1 MASCPN
7 KSHPDWVALEN
18 RVGEYTAMAMYR
30 KNGAEIPNVI
40 RDLKLPAK
48 AQTGSPVQE
57 GISNQQWI
65 NALKRLKQ
73 YNSKMGTAHI
83 LKNSQ
88 LGESTMYTYQ
98 VTENWNSELHR
109 GDPIANNK
117 TEQLDLFTDMFQ
129 ISSSEETGQSKGNL
143 NASGAVKLN
152 NSMQAFLQ
160 EMGVDLQTVQGI
172 TDANGNPISAI
183 AKADMLNRIVEV
195 VEGKEGINTLP
206 EEASHFFVRL
216 LRVNNHPLYDSMKK
230 EIRDYGVFQE
240 VREEYDEVYDSNVDA
255 LEEEAIGKLISK
267 VLIANETGEESPKK
281 VSRAKRWFA
290 KVLAYLR
297 KLMGSPSSDPY
308 KAAAMSIMNRD
319 LNGLKLE
326 TELANSN
333 LGSNEFYELE
343 DENIKPDIEK
353 VADTLNEFDNT
364 NERFSEKKGVPLED
378 LQDSEFSRWM
388 VDEGGLVE
396 RYWDN
401 VLKKV
406 VANRATDRP
415 GAVFVKR
422 VGIEKARE
430 INTNRNN
437 EIKRTGGTALHST
450 MERLMQL
457 FMYKHGNRAAI
468 LKDSGLTEA
477 MFKKLENS
485 TKQIIEQSKIQQM
498 KINPAGVFHIRT
510 EQIVHSEEGKKG
522 ITSDDVAGS
531 IDLVVLY
538 SDNSADLY
546 DYKFVTPT
554 SDYVAGY
561 GKGAKIVA
569 NPFGAKMEG
578 YHMQLST
585 YKDIIKRNYG
595 IQKTRKSR
603 VIPIHVEYESKKI
616 DGKFQL
622 TNNIVNIQTA
632 EDTALL
638 AQIPLA
644 GELYGDA
651 GIDRLI
657 KRFRARRGKLNDKR
671 KKIKNDPERYDLL
684 TAEIESLDSAVQNLR
699 VGGGIGELFY
709 SAAGKMQVLSQ
720 KEGVEQEFLDDGSV
734 NPDFMGWE
742 ELNEMTEIFKLYSG
756 IIGNIT
762 SMLTDLKTTD
772 PDAHA
777 KLKALRNKY
786 AGPIAA
792 ALYTLDDM
800 RTQRIAETGL
810 TQGIQDATRKNRD
823 LGRFE
828 GNFTTASEFENP
840 IFRSAWKLIEQAQV
854 NRDKELNILEK
865 EIETNITS
873 LKEWAKDNGMSLNGA
888 YSELI
893 NPETKNLYPMY
904 TKDFWDTLAEARSN
918 RNVDWMKEHYQ
929 KREGYQEKFDS
940 WKKRWF
946 AKIDLDTADVFE
958 RNADGASV
966 LVKDRSKSRE
976 AMKQAWLSQHDLT
989 RDSAWLSSK
998 GNFHLELKPDMQ
1010 EQYHT
1015 EKYAYIRANKP
1026 LLDFYTMYQE
1036 KNSDFS
1042 KRTGHSFSGNFVA
1055 NLRVDAIDAI
1065 SQGNSLKSISA
1076 GLDGLKIHSNESDEV
1091 YGVRNPVTGELE
1103 AKIPLLYQNELQ
1115 DAEGNVDNSLKS
1127 ADLGRSLY
1135 LMGKSVY
1142 NYEQKNAIEDH
1153 ILSLKDFLLNN
1164 ESLLTDESGNLT
1176 WVEGELATKE
1186 TDARTNEIFQR
1197 LYINQHLYG
1206 QNIQGKD
1213 KSMLGFSGKKVV
1225 LGAKGFFGAKVLGGA
1240 VIPAVAA
1247 WAAGRA
1253 AMYSVSKKGTFFT
1266 SAQMKESSKLFIKQD
1281 ATYNF
1286 LVNHFE
1292 AHQDNKSYRVA
1303 NSLSSG
1309 LLAKTVSM
1317 DTLFLGFRKADE
1329 WNENNILVSMSQN
1342 YGVDADG
1349 MPKPL
1354 RLLPDGS
1361 LSIKELGDI
1370 AAENVKNGKEFDMKL
1385 SEKGFTKFRGIVR
1398 AVGGDVKGQTSVEDG
1413 NAVNTYLAGSVLM
1426 QFKNWMPRIVR
1437 ERFGRFR
1444 YRSAT
1449 DTYEQGRYMV
1459 LADEARVE
1467 EGLTNILKNGLK
1479 TGLLLAA
1486 DAVTFGMGYKMSPDV
1501 DGTKKLFT
1509 KYKQA
1514 NVDNIEIQQMVLKD
1528 FIEMRRGQLRAAA
1541 GELRMILM
1549 LFASMLLLGLKGDDD
1564 EAVYKKTWATRQL
1577 YNALRR
1583 TSTEL
1588 GFTSSPNEFVNLTR
1602 TSVPLSGLLI
1612 DATKAL
1618 SNTIDVAMEDITGI
1632 EDKRDKSGRF
1642 YYTGPF
1648 IPGFKQLRRFFEG
1661 TEQDKRAYQQ

>member
-7 KSHPDWVALEN
+7 KSHPDWQALES

-30 KNGAEIPNVI
+30 RNGAEIPNVI
-40 RDLKLPAK
+40 KDLKLPPK
-48 AQTGSPVQE
+48 AQTGAPVQE

-65 NALKRLKQ
+65 NALKRLKA
-73 YNSKMGTAHI
+73 YNAKLGTAHI

-98 VTENWNSELHR
+98 VTENWNSELHKT
-109 GDPIANNK
+109 DPVANNK
-117 TEQLDLFTDMFQ
+117 TDQLDLFTDMFQ
-129 ISSSEETGQSKGNL
+129 LTTDEVVNRDIELAEGRYVNL
-143 NASGAVKLN
+143 E
-152 NSMQAFLQ
+152 NSMQSFLQ
-160 EMGVDLQTVQGI
+160 TIGVDVQTVQGI

-183 AKADMLNRIVEV
+183 AKANMLNRIVEV
-195 VEGKEGINTLP
+195 VEGKAGVNTLP

-216 LRVNNHPLYDSMKK
+216 LRVNNHPLYDSLKK
-230 EIRDYGVFQE
+230 EIRDYAVFQE
-240 VREEYDEVYDSNVDA
+240 VKEDYDEVYDSNVDA

-267 VLIANETGEESPKK
+267 VIVSNITDAELPKK

-290 KVLAYLR
+290 KVLDYLR
-297 KLMGSPSSDPY
+297 KLIGSPSRDPY
-308 KAAAMSIMNRD
+308 KAAAMSIMNRN
-319 LNGLKLE
+319 LNNLKLSMS
-326 TELANSN
+326 LADSN
-333 LGSNEFYELE
+333 LGSNNFYELE
-343 DENIKPDIEK
+343 DENVKLDIDK
-353 VADTLNEFDNT
+353 VADTLNEFENT
-364 NERFSEKKGVPLED
+364 NERFSEKRAVPLED
-378 LQDSEFSRWM
+378 LQDSEFSKWM
-388 VDEGGLVE
+388 VEDGGLVE

-401 VLKKV
+401 VKKKV

-430 INTNRNN
+430 INANRNN
-437 EIKRTGGTALHST
+437 EIKRTGGTTLHST

-457 FMYKHGNRAAI
+457 FMYQHGDRPSI
-468 LKDSGLTEA
+468 LRDSGLTEA
-477 MFKKLENS
+477 MFKKLENN

-510 EQIVHSEEGKKG
+510 EQVVHSEEGKKG

-538 SDNSADLY
+538 SDNSADIY
-546 DYKFVTPT
+546 DYKFITPS

-585 YKDIIKRNYG
+585 YKDILKRVYG
-595 IQKTRKSR
+595 VSKTRKSR
-603 VIPIHVEYESKKI
+603 VIPLHVEYESKKI

-622 TNNIVNIQTA
+622 TNKIVNIQTA
-632 EDTALL
+632 EDNNLL

-657 KRFRARRGKLNDKR
+657 KRFRSRRGKLNEKR
-671 KKIKNDPERYDLL
+671 KKIKNDPERYDVL

-709 SAAGKMQVLSQ
+709 SAAGKMQILKQ
-720 KEGVEQEFLDDGSV
+720 KEGVDQEFLDDGSV
-734 NPDFMGWE
+734 NPDYMSWE

-762 SMLTDLKTTD
+762 SMLADLKTTD

-792 ALYTLDDM
+792 GAYTLDDM

-810 TQGIQDATRKNRD
+810 SQGIQDATRKNRD
-823 LGRFE
+823 LAFME

-854 NRDKELNILEK
+854 NRDQDLNALEK
-865 EIETNITS
+865 DIEVKIKD
-873 LKEWAKDNGMSLNGA
+873 LREWASSNGMSLNGA
-888 YSELI
+888 YKELI
-893 NPETKNLYPMY
+893 NPDTGNLHPMY
-904 TKDFWDTLAEARSN
+904 SKDFWDTLAEAKSTK
-918 RNVDWMKEHYQ
+918 NVAWMKQHY
-929 KREGYQEKFDS
+929 KKKEGYQEKFDK

-946 AKIDLDTADVFE
+946 AKIDLNTADVYE
-958 RNADGASV
+958 TNADGASI
-966 LVKDRSKSRE
+966 LIKDRSKTRE

-989 RDSAWLSSK
+989 RDSAWLSNK
-998 GNFHLELKPDMQ
+998 GAFHLELKPEMQ

-1015 EKYAYIRANKP
+1015 EKYTYIRSNKA

-1055 NLRVDAIDAI
+1055 NLRMDSIDAI
-1065 SQGNSLKSISA
+1065 GQGHTFKSLSA
-1076 GLDGLKIHSNESDEV
+1076 GLEGLKIHSNEADEV

-1103 AKIPLLYQNELQ
+1103 AKIPLLYQNALQ
-1115 DAEGNVDNSLKS
+1115 DAEGNIDNSLKS
-1127 ADLGRSLY
+1127 SDLGRSLY

-1142 NYEQKNAIEDH
+1142 NYEQKNAIEDQ
-1153 ILSLKDFLLNN
+1153 ILSLQDFLINH

-1176 WVEGELATKE
+1176 YIEGELATKE
-1186 TDARTNEIFQR
+1186 TDARANEIFKR
-1197 LYINQHLYG
+1197 LYLNQHLYG
-1206 QNIQGKD
+1206 QNVQGKD
-1213 KSMLGFSGKKVV
+1213 MAIGEFSGKKVV
-1225 LGAKGFFGAKVLGGA
+1225 LAAKGFFGAKVLGGA
-1240 VIPAVAA
+1240 VVPAVAA

-1266 SAQMKESSKLFIKQD
+1266 SAQMKESSKLFMKQD
-1281 ATYNF
+1281 NTYNF

-1292 AHQDNKSYRVA
+1292 AHQDNKSFRVA
-1303 NSLSSG
+1303 NSLSSS

-1354 RLLPDGS
+1354 NRLPEGS

-1437 ERFGRFR
+1437 ERLGRFR

-1449 DTYEQGRYMV
+1449 DTYEQGRYKV

-1501 DGTKKLFT
+1501 EGTKKLFT
-1509 KYKQA
+1509 QYKQE
-1514 NVDNIEIQQMVLKD
+1514 NIDNIEIQQMVLKD
-1528 FIEMRRGQLRAAA
+1528 FVEMRRGQLRAAA

-1549 LFASMLLLGLKGDDD
+1549 LFASMLLLGMKGDDD
-1564 EAVYKKTWATRQL
+1564 EELYKKTWATRQL
-1577 YNALRR
+1577 YNTLRR

-1588 GFTSSPNEFVNLTR
+1588 GFTSSPSEFINLTR
-1602 TSVPLSGLLI
+1602 TSIPLSGLLM
-1612 DATKAL
+1612 DASKAL
-1618 SNTIDVAMEDITGI
+1618 SNTIDVAMEDITGV
-1632 EDKRDKSGRF
+1632 EDKRDKTGRF